1 MEHAGPMWP
10 HCLARASIALLP
22 VLSAATCRQV
32 DLSGSSF
39 VTMADNVFSPAQIR
53 VPAGG
58 HVHFRNWGGIVHNAV
73 AVDGSWT
80 TDSTGR
86 SQVRVGE
93 WVDMKFD
100 TPGVYRYYCRFHGTP
115 DGTKGMVGTVIVGD
129 AEYAETEETG
139 KLAPVE
145 QATGVT
151 RLVPKDYPDI
161 QTAVDAAQPG
171 DLVLVSDGVY
181 REEVIVTTP
190 SITLRGTDRNAV
202 ILDGEFERANGV
214 AVYAD
219 GVALENMT
227 AQNYTLNGFFITGVT
242 GYRGSY
248 ITAINNGDYGIYA
261 FDSYNGVLEH
271 SLGSG
276 SPDAGFYVGGCYPCK
291 TILDQVIGEGNLGG
305 GYSGTNAGG
314 ELYIINSIW
323 RKNFGGGI
331 APNTFDVEPHAP
343 QRENV
348 IVGNTIVDNRGNGVS
363 IDGGSRNLVTRN
375 YISGNSRNGIMVHAT
390 KDRNYYPAT
399 DNTIRDNVVI
409 GSGRADLAMSG
420 LGNIGNCFANNVHRT
435 TIPWGLELLQR
446 CDGIRVPVV
455 GDMNAYLGS
464 RAGRNNLFSPRASF
478 GDEYKRMP
486 HPAPQPQMPGGA
498 GAPVRPAVK
507 PFEAFPLDVDRI
519 TLPSAPEGSVVAS
532 ARRP

>member
-1 MEHAGPMWP
+1 MTRH
-10 HCLARASIALLP
+10 
-22 VLSAATCRQV
+22 
-32 DLSGSSF
+32 
-39 VTMADNVFSPAQIR
+39 
-53 VPAGG
+53 VP
-58 HVHFRNWGGIVHNAV
+58 
-73 AVDGSWT
+73 
-80 TDSTGR
+80 
-86 SQVRVGE
+86 QE
-93 WVDMKFD
+93 
-100 TPGVYRYYCRFHGTP
+100 
-115 DGTKGMVGTVIVGD
+115 
-129 AEYAETEETG
+129 
-139 KLAPVE
+139 
-145 QATGVT
+145 
-151 RLVPKDYPDI
+151 YPDI

-171 DLVLVSDGVY
+171 DLVLVSEGVY

-190 SITLRGTDRNAV
+190 SITVRGTDRNTV
-202 ILDGEFERANGV
+202 ILEGEFERANGV

-227 AQNYTLNGFFITGVT
+227 ARNYTLNGFFITGVT

-291 TILDQVIGEGNLGG
+291 TILDHVIGEGNLGG

-314 ELYIINSIW
+314 ELYIINSIF
-323 RKNFGGGI
+323 RNNFGGGI

-348 IVGNTIVDNRGNGVS
+348 IVGNTIVDNRGNGIA
-363 IDGGSRNLVTRN
+363 IDGGNRNLVTRN
-375 YISGNSRNGIMVHAT
+375 YISGNSRNGILIHAT

-399 DNTIRDNVVI
+399 DNTIRDNVVL

-420 LGNIGNCFANNVHRT
+420 LGNIGNCFADNVHRT
-435 TIPWGLELLQR
+435 TIPWGLEILQG
-446 CDGIRVPVV
+446 CGGLRVPVV

-498 GAPVRPAVK
+498 GAPVRPAVR
-507 PFEAFPLDVDRI
+507 PFEAFPLDVERI
-519 TLPSAPEGSVVAS
+519 PLPAAPAPSVVAT